1 MSTEEI
7 FTVGKYGYI
16 DYLSYGD
23 YKGYIND
30 DLKKKMEDLMDDGY
44 CFDLCIG
51 FEDEDDAMSSVTA
64 IITCASEDGA
74 RSIETTKEEF
84 ADDINDYA
92 EDMVRK
98 ATKDRESLLKWMI
111 DAIDE
116 TELGDITVLEI
127 CNGYSYYSDFLSND
141 DVNSLFVNHQDYLEE
156 KTGKKI
162 ERNYY
167 DYYGCHIGVAVWSV
181 AE

>member
-1 MSTEEI
+1 MMSIDEI
-7 FTVGKYGYI
+7 FGIGDDLLYYA
-16 DYLSYGD
+16 D
-23 YKGYIND
+23 YKEYLTD
-30 DLKKKMEDLMDDGY
+30 DLKAKMEDLMEDGY
-44 CFDLCIG
+44 GFDLFVG
-51 FEDEDDAMSSVTA
+51 FDDEDEDNNTA
-64 IITCASEDGA
+64 IISCASEDGA
-74 RSIETTKEEF
+74 RSIETTKDDF
-84 ADDINDYA
+84 VDDINDYA

-98 ATKDRESLLKWMI
+98 ATEDRDRLLKWMI

-116 TELGDITVLEI
+116 TESGDITLLEI
-127 CNGYSYYSDFLSND
+127 CNGYSYYSDFISND
-141 DVNSLFVNHQDYLEE
+141 DVDTLFVNHQDYLEE